1 MKRTVLFSLLAM
13 MAAGSYAQSQS
24 NAVDHAQPRPPST
37 VKAQVTTIT
46 ETYTSDG
53 TTTTLRD
60 SQTGQPV
67 LQVME
72 SSPTSVLPP
81 AQVFD
86 QLDLSATLQRVQH
99 YAHALKTAKNIL
111 HASADADALAHYA
124 SQAEALAQA
133 GGQMMLVTQMQQLRA
148 TAGDLQYAI
157 AQQDSIKARALLIT
171 VDGILR

>member
-1 MKRTVLFSLLAM
+1 MKKTALFPLLAM
-13 MAAGSYAQSQS
+13 IAAASHAQS
-24 NAVDHAQPRPPST
+24 NAVDHAQPRPPSS

-60 SQTGQPV
+60 SHTGQPV

-81 AQVFD
+81 AQIVD
-86 QLDLSATLQRVQH
+86 QLDLPATLQRVRH
-99 YAHALKTAKNIL
+99 YAQALQTAKNIL

-133 GGQMMLVTQMQQLRA
+133 GGQMMLVSQMQQLRA

-157 AQQDSIKARALLIT
+157 GQQDGVKARALLMTI
-171 VDGILR
+171 GRILQ